1 MKSVRQRILEAIE
14 ADFRA
19 VDLPDWPLKFST
31 VELGPLADTDQRKR
45 YSIGI
50 VAGPEKERHTF
61 PYIECNFTV
70 GVEFRVTVNRN
81 DDRPALIA
89 EEVLTVIKR
98 VLNNNR
104 SWGGLAVDTKRTGN
118 EIDMTT
124 YGDRSVVGVCF
135 CEVMF
140 RHSHLDPRN
149 ENPDI

>member
-1 MKSVRQRILEAIE
+1 MKSVRQRLLEVIE

-19 VDLPDWPLKFST
+19 VDLPEWPLKFST
-31 VELGPLADTDQRKR
+31 
-45 YSIGI
+45 GI

-70 GVEFRVTVNRN
+70 GVEFRITVNRD

-98 VLNNNR
+98 VLTNNR
-104 SWGGLAVDTKRTGN
+104 SWNGLAVDSAHPQR
-118 EIDMTT
+118 
-124 YGDRSVVGVCF
+124 DRHDHLWRPLGCGGWC

-149 ENPDI
+149 ENPDV